1 MRFVTIALITLVACT
16 AVGSLVLAQAQQP
29 GAPMPTPGGEGA
41 GFGLPMGQPVP
52 TSRIKVSLAYA
63 DPNVRMAG
71 NNEYIGAIAYLASD
85 PEMRKRADFSV
96 PTITTLGGGFVDI
109 EGVGAFSPVGSD
121 VSIFV
126 KDTEGQRT
134 GIEVEL
140 TLQAPDKKD
149 LLQTAAKRV
158 VEGLSPSK
166 LPKDERD
173 KRVREIDEKIA
184 NIEDK
189 KQLLGTVAANTAKLG
204 PEILKDRIKAAE
216 LERQRLEMDL
226 AAQRVRSDAIAK
238 EIDRIRAQA
247 EEKLQADAVL
257 KQLREV
263 VKLREEQRARVK
275 QLFDTG
281 QASQAALAEVDEHVM
296 NANIRVT
303 EREEAIRVS
312 TNSSLLERLNA
323 ELASNMINRAEME
336 VRLEWIRRQ
345 QPSIDVKDLDE
356 EKLNRLTDEYRALF
370 RNPGTLPPLYYQ
382 LDKQQA
388 ELRVQKLAL
397 LISEVKAGEVSV
409 TTQPAQ

>member
-1 MRFVTIALITLVACT
+1 MRCVT
-16 AVGSLVLAQAQQP
+16 AVMTMLLACATTGSFVLAQAQAP
-29 GAPMPTPGGEGA
+29 GAPGIPGTVSPEGIPGGFVAPQPMPTA
-41 GFGLPMGQPVP
+41 RLDL
-52 TSRIKVSLAYA
+52 SLTYA
-63 DPNVRMAG
+63 DPAMPPTG
-71 NNEYIGAIAYLASD
+71 NEELLSVIAYLASD
-85 PEMRKRADFSV
+85 PEMRKRPDYQVPSVTLFGGEGAGLFAPISADLSIIV
-96 PTITTLGGGFVDI
+96 GNIKARPGG
-109 EGVGAFSPVGSD
+109 A
-121 VSIFV
+121 
-126 KDTEGQRT
+126 
-134 GIEVEL
+134 EVRL
-140 TLQAPDKKD
+140 VLQAVDKQE
-149 LLQTAAKRV
+149 LLHAAAKRV
-158 VEGLSPSK
+158 IEGLAPSK

-247 EEKLQADAVL
+247 EEKLQSDAVL

-263 VKLREEQRARVK
+263 VKLREEQRARMK

-281 QASQAALAEVDEHVM
+281 SASQAAMAEADEHIM

-312 TNSSLLERLNA
+312 TNSSLLERLNT

-397 LISEVKAGEVSV
+397 LVSEVKAGEVTV

>member
-1 MRFVTIALITLVACT
+1 MRSVTVVVMMLLACA
-16 AVGSLVLAQAQQP
+16 AVGSLVLAQAQP
-29 GAPMPTPGGEGA
+29 GATPVGPEGA
-41 GFGLPMGQPVP
+41 VLGGPIAQPVP
-52 TSRIKVSLAYA
+52 TARMKLSLTYA

-71 NNEYIGAIAYLASD
+71 NNEYISAIAYLASD
-85 PEMRKRADFSV
+85 PGMRKRADFAV
-96 PTITTLGGGFVDI
+96 PTITTLGGGFSDI
-109 EGVGAFSPVGSD
+109 EGVGAFAPIGSD

-126 KDTEGQRT
+126 KDAEGQRS

-140 TLQAPDKKD
+140 TLQAPDKKG
-149 LLQTAAKRV
+149 LLQAAAKRV
-158 VEGLSPSK
+158 VEGLAPSK
-166 LPKDERD
+166 LPKEERD
-173 KRVREIDEKIA
+173 QRQRDIEEKIA

-226 AAQRVRSDAIAK
+226 AAQRVRSEAIAK

-247 EEKLQADAVL
+247 EEKLQSDAVL

-263 VKLREEQRARVK
+263 VKLREEQRERVK
-275 QLFDTG
+275 RLIDAATAP
-281 QASQAALAEVDEHVM
+281 QASLAEAEEQVM
-296 NANIRVT
+296 NANLRVT
-303 EREEAIRVS
+303 EREETVRQS

-382 LDKQQA
+382 LDKQQT

-397 LISEVKAGEVSV
+397 LISDVRAGEVTL